1 MDACMID
8 SENVSVKDCY
18 AIDVLKEV
26 KNEMFAQAVK
36 YDSMGDYAKRDGI
49 EICMAIVSK
58 KIEEINKRNS
68 C

>member
-1 MDACMID
+1 MID

-26 KNEMFAQAVK
+26 KKDMFTEAVK

-49 EICMAIVSK
+49 EICMTIVMR
-58 KIEEINKRNS
+58 KIEKINKRNS
-68 C
+68 L